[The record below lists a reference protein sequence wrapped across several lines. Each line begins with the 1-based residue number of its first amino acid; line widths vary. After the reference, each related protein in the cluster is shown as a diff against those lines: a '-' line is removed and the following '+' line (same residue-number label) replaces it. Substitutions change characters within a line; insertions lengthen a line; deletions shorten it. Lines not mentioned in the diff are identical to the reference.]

1 MTTGF
6 ECACMVAAGCTTLGA
21 EVKVDSVVLGK
32 GFSVGLA
39 VRGEGVF
46 LAARVP
52 IFSDLVRD
60 EGGDC

>member
-1 MTTGF
+1 
-6 ECACMVAAGCTTLGA
+6 MVAAGCTTLGA